1 LLIKIFLPSVAYRPT
16 RFAWAGSSRYV
27 TAAFGPQ
34 GNVVTDIFREVD
46 EDLKRDQAIQLWKR
60 YGKYVIAFAV
70 ATVLATAGIVA
81 WQNYREK
88 QRASEGRAFALAM
101 ELVNRGDAA
110 AASTAMGDI
119 VNQGGGYRT
128 LALLQEAG
136 LKLRTGSK
144 AAAAAIYDGIA
155 ADGDIQQPFRDLATI
170 LSALTNIDTAAA
182 AATDKKIQPLLAPGS
197 AFRPSA
203 LELEGLLALKQGDS
217 KAAKKTFQELA
228 DDTTAP
234 GGLRQRA
241 TQILTWIDE
250 QGGA

>member
-1 LLIKIFLPSVAYRPT
+1 
-16 RFAWAGSSRYV
+16 
-27 TAAFGPQ
+27 
-34 GNVVTDIFREVD
+34 VTDIFREVD

-70 ATVLATAGIVA
+70 ATVLATAGIVG

-88 QRASEGRAFALAM
+88 QRAAEGRAFALAM
-101 ELVNRGDAA
+101 ELANRGDAA
-110 AASTAMGDI
+110 ASTAMNNI

-136 LKLRTGSK
+136 LKLRAGNK
-144 AAAAAIYDGIA
+144 AAATAIYDGIA
-155 ADGDIQQPFRDLATI
+155 ADGDVQQPFRDLATI
-170 LSALTNIDTAAA
+170 LSALTSIDTAAA
-182 AATDKKIQPLLAPGS
+182 SAIDKRIQPLLAPGS

-234 GGLRQRA
+234 SGLRQRA